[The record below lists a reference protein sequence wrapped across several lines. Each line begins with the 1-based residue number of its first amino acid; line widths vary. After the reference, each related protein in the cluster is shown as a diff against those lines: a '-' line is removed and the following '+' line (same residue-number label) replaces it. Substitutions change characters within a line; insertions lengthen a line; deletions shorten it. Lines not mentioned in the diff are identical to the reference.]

1 MRKVRTQKAAGSA
14 YPLIQVKEHLRVNG
28 YDDEN
33 GLIQAYINAAVEDI
47 RKWTWVHL
55 DNANRTAY
63 LDNWE
68 ELDEGEV
75 LIHAYPISEITSIKY
90 YDADGVLQTMSSG
103 TDYYASLNGQY
114 ARIYFEN
121 TPTLRDQQYDNIEIA
136 YKCGY
141 ASHFEI
147 PDDLVDALFML
158 VADKF
163 DNRNSLTTGMASNY
177 NEVPM
182 SVKAILNNNSLRNIG

>member
-1 MRKVRTQKAAGSA
+1 MRKVITQKAAGSA
-14 YPLIQVKEHLRVNG
+14 YPISRVKEHLRVNG

-33 GLIQAYINAAVEDI
+33 GLIQAYLNAAVEDI

-55 DNANRTAY
+55 QSADWTGY
-63 LDNWE
+63 LDNWND
-68 ELDEGEV
+68 LDESEV
-75 LIHAYPISEITSIKY
+75 MIKAYPITEITSIKY
-90 YDADGVLQTMSSG
+90 YDAGGVLQTMSSG
-103 TDYYASLNGQY
+103 TDYNASLNGSY
-114 ARIYFEN
+114 ARIYFKN
-121 TPTLRDQQYDNIEIA
+121 TPTLRDQKYDNIEIA

-158 VADKF
+158 VSDKF

-177 NEVPM
+177 NDIPM
-182 SVKAILNNNSLRNIG
+182 SIKAILNNNSLRDIG